1 MLADRRAV
9 TLISTVTASDM
20 SSFWHESLKG
30 FESNELDIPLA
41 IIYSLES
48 GREHGQSLGPTT
60 CIFQAAL
67 GISKDHPSV
76 PKRTDLEQSNEGFIP
91 LFRKARAA
99 GGPVVLQKTDG
110 SLPEDLFRGIRWRG
124 FGEPSTTVVI
134 LSLAAGQEVLGFLLL
149 GLNPRR
155 AYDEDFERFIQLLSR
170 QLTTSLTTAAL
181 IEQARLNQATLSR
194 QLSIRT
200 QEVADGESRFK
211 AMTELNPLGMFYI
224 SPAGEILY
232 ANERCMIA

>member
-1 MLADRRAV
+1 
-9 TLISTVTASDM
+9 M
-20 SSFWHESLKG
+20 SSFWHESLNG

-41 IIYSLES
+41 VSYSLES
-48 GREHGQSLGPTT
+48 ECESGNMSESTM

-67 GISKDHPSV
+67 GISEDHPSV
-76 PKRTDLEQSNEGFIP
+76 PKRANFEQSSEGFIP
-91 LFRKARAA
+91 LFRKARFA
-99 GGPVVLQKTDG
+99 GGSMVLRKADG
-110 SLPEDLFRGIRWRG
+110 NLPEDLLQGIQWRG
-124 FGEPSTTVVI
+124 FGEPSSTVVI
-134 LSLAAGQEVLGFLLL
+134 IPLAAGEEVLGFLLL

-170 QLTTSLTTAAL
+170 QLSTSLTTAVL
-181 IEQARLNQATLSR
+181 IEQARLNQANLAR

-224 SPAGEILY
+224 TPEGKILY
-232 ANERCMIA
+232 ANERCMFTQQPLKTELSDFP